1 MAKKMP
7 SPGLSLVAL
16 LVSALDWFFA
26 GMAMWVL
33 FPGSLPMSVWSF
45 ISVVVLAQAFA
56 AFTHVPGGVGV
67 LEFTIA

>member
-1 MAKKMP
+1 
-7 SPGLSLVAL
+7 
-16 LVSALDWFFA
+16 
-26 GMAMWVL
+26 
-33 FPGSLPMSVWSF
+33 MSVWSF